1 MRSSGSS
8 HPTEVNEG
16 RASAFDFQHRRNI
29 GKLRHRGW
37 GRTPERGSL
46 GVLCRTPQGMQR
58 RTKPKSLS
66 PMSTTATSA
75 MFALSSSHLQHTS
88 RLPQRLPQ
96 RRART
101 LECRSACPS
110 SQQARKPRRRELLA
124 ATPSDGVGGNYQNKP
139 IAADSPVII
148 ATNPGMD
155 IPARRWTPLVA
166 SRI

>member
-46 GVLCRTPQGMQR
+46 GVLYRTPQGMQR

-66 PMSTTATSA
+66 PMSTTATV
-75 MFALSSSHLQHTS
+75 
-88 RLPQRLPQ
+88 RVPCLPG
-96 RRART
+96 
-101 LECRSACPS
+101 
-110 SQQARKPRRRELLA
+110 RRRIYNILHDSHNDSRNDAREL
-124 ATPSDGVGGNYQNKP
+124 
-139 IAADSPVII
+139 
-148 ATNPGMD
+148 
-155 IPARRWTPLVA
+155 
-166 SRI
+166 